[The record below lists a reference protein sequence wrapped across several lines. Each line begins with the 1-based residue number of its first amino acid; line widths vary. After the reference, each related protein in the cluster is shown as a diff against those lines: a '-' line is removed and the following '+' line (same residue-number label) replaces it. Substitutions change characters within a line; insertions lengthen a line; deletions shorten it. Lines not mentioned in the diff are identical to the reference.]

1 MHSAQARS
9 HKGQALYTK
18 YYYSFRKALQYLPH
32 ITDSRTH
39 RNCILCHETIL
50 RSPPAMLG
58 GQKGKPW
65 KDFESLLDFAIAK
78 EMTIQSGKKKK
89 KKHSRQKKTLTTLRM
104 RKKWGTEKKRNPH

>member
-1 MHSAQARS
+1 MHTMHSAQARS

-50 RSPPAMLG
+50 RSPPVILG
-58 GQKGKPW
+58 GQKRKPW

-78 EMTIQSGKKKK
+78 EMTTQSEKKKK
-89 KKHSRQKKTLTTLRM
+89 KKQPTPGIAAVTRPYAQEVGH
-104 RKKWGTEKKRNPH
+104 